1 MGLVGGD
8 ADRSASVDSA
18 AMACIQPACV
28 TPGNP
33 AQLAIKVPSPLPT
46 CSQDKLMIA
55 IREENTHYDASP
67 CNESGNPTNYYC
79 GCSPVAFVAPHRNP
93 TEATTDRNGSGII
106 PGFIP
111 DQ

>member
-18 AMACIQPACV
+18 AVACIQTACV
-28 TPGNP
+28 TQGNP

-55 IREENTHYDASP
+55 IREENTHYDVLLAMRAAFLQITIVAAVP
-67 CNESGNPTNYYC
+67 YYLLH
-79 GCSPVAFVAPHRNP
+79 PIVIRPRRPP
-93 TEATTDRNGSGII
+93 TETG
-106 PGFIP
+106 PV
-111 DQ
+111 